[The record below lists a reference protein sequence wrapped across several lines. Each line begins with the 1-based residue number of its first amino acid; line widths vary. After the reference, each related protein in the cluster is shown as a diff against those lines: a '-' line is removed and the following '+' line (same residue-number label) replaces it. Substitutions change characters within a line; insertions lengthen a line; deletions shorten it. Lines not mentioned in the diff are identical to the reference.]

1 MKTEWSKLSLIF
13 LFLVA
18 LIGTLLRSAAF
29 ISIPFNYLNLVH
41 AHSHTAFQGWVYLM
55 MQLLLTNTFLT
66 KNQIETG
73 RYPLQFKLTVFVVV
87 GVLISFSLQGYG
99 LYSIVC
105 STLFQLLNYWFIF
118 RFLKDTRKVNASDQ
132 SILSLR
138 FVKTGLWLGI
148 LSTIFP
154 YAIGIA
160 SAKGLGGT
168 EVYTSLVYSFL
179 HLQYNGWFL
188 FVVIGLFLN
197 YLDRNH
203 IHYNRKQGIRFYWLF
218 AIIVIPAISLSL
230 LGMQFSNHIQ
240 PIAYLSTLIL
250 GVAFVFF
257 IRTLPKD
264 LTSRFGHESVWFK
277 FYFLTFLASFAL
289 KITLQCLSVFP
300 FFESYAFYNKSLVI
314 AYLHLSLIG
323 SISFLFFAL
332 LIEKKWLILNAF
344 VKMGSALFLLGF
356 ATTELMLILAGF
368 NILHNQVI
376 LILGSAAMGLG
387 ILVMIFSGI
396 QKKANYGTN
405 HKHLENEA
413 KKDLVA
419 VQ

>member
-1 MKTEWSKLSLIF
+1 MKTEWSKISLIF

-55 MQLLLTNTFLT
+55 MQLLLANTFLT

-73 RYPLQFKLTVFVVV
+73 RYPLQFKLTVSIVI
-87 GVLISFSLQGYG
+87 GVLVSFALQGYG

-118 RFLKDTRKVNASDQ
+118 RFLKDTKKTNTSDQ
-132 SILSLR
+132 NTLSLK
-138 FVKTGLWLGI
+138 FVKTGLWFGLV
-148 LSTIFP
+148 STVFP
-154 YAIGIA
+154 YAIGIT

-168 EVYTSLVYSFL
+168 EVYTSLVYSFM

-188 FVVIGLFLN
+188 FVVLGLFFN

-230 LGMQFSNHIQ
+230 LGMEFSNHIQ
-240 PIAYLSTLIL
+240 PIAYLSALTL

-257 IRTLPKD
+257 ILTLPKD
-264 LTSRFGHESVWFK
+264 LTSRFGQESIWFK

-289 KITLQCLSVFP
+289 KIILQCLSVFP

-332 LIEKKWLILNAF
+332 LIEKRWLVLNAF
-344 VKMGSALFLLGF
+344 VKMGSALLLLGF
-356 ATTELMLILAGF
+356 AITEVVLILAGF
-368 NILHNQVI
+368 NIWHNQVI

-387 ILVMIFSGI
+387 IFMMIVSGI
-396 QKKANYGTN
+396 KEKTN
-405 HKHLENEA
+405 
-413 KKDLVA
+413 
-419 VQ
+419 